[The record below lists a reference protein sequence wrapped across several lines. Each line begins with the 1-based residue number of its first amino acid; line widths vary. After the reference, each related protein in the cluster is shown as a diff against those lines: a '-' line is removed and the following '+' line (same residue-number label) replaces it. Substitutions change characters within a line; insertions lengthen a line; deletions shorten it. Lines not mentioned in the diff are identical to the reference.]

1 MAVARTARLMTA
13 VAVLCVVVWNRP
25 TLAALDPAQQPVNP
39 TAATQ
44 QAFQDR
50 LKEYTALQQKLASAL
65 PALPKEATPAQL
77 DAHQRELGKLMATTR
92 KAAKRGDIF
101 TPEMEALARTLLARV
116 FSGPTGRQLLASIM
130 DENPVGVVLK
140 VNDRYPDSVPLSTMP
155 PDVLQSLPKL
165 PETLEYRFVGDR
177 LVLLDVPAHLIADF
191 VDNALPVK

>member
-1 MAVARTARLMTA
+1 LGAFASG
-13 VAVLCVVVWNRP
+13 
-25 TLAALDPAQQPVNP
+25 QQPVNA

-65 PALPKEATPAQL
+65 PAVPKEATPAQL
-77 DAHQRELGKLMATTR
+77 DAHQRGLGKLVATTR

-101 TPEMEALARTLLARV
+101 TPEMEALVRQLLARV
-116 FSGPTGRQLLASIM
+116 FSGANGRQLLASIM
-130 DENPVGVVLK
+130 DENPMGLVLK

-155 PDVLQSLPKL
+155 PEVLQSLPKL

-191 VDNALPVK
+191 VDNALPVR